1 MLHHNSIDDRLL
13 PISNTQTLRK
23 VHLMKTRPTEAHV
36 TPAALVS
43 HTIVRVQGVQDGDIT
58 VSHACS
64 PTARLRMQWG
74 CLLFTMLSA
83 QAAQGVLEGFCA
95 ARAAM
100 ALIPR
105 RIPAPAPTTAEP
117 FAVPTVA
124 IDWMR
129 RPAYAVVPRQ
139 ELSRDRTRQ
148 IRWLDLH
155 LGPVTFQI
163 LDQDGAVSAVD
174 LLTKAHRTAARV
186 FLDGP
191 DFAADPRD
199 RDYAPPKM

>member
-1 MLHHNSIDDRLL
+1 
-13 PISNTQTLRK
+13 
-23 VHLMKTRPTEAHV
+23 MKTRSTEAHV

-58 VSHACS
+58 VTHACS
-64 PTARLRMQWG
+64 PATRLRVQWG
-74 CLLFTMLSA
+74 CLLMTMLSA
-83 QAAQGVLEGFCA
+83 QATQGVLEGFCA

-100 ALIPR
+100 VLIPR
-105 RIPAPAPTTAEP
+105 QIPGPAPITAEP
-117 FAVPTVA
+117 FAVPTTA

-155 LGPVTFQI
+155 LGPITFQI

-174 LLTKAHRTAARV
+174 LLTKAHRTATQV

-199 RDYAPPKM
+199 QDYPPPQG

>member
-1 MLHHNSIDDRLL
+1 LNNNMIHDRLL
-13 PISNTQTLRK
+13 PIGNTQTPRK
-23 VHLMKTRPTEAHV
+23 ANLMKTRSTEAHV

-64 PTARLRMQWG
+64 PTTRLRVQWG
-74 CLLFTMLSA
+74 GLLMTMLSA
-83 QAAQGVLEGFCA
+83 QATQGVLEGFCA

-105 RIPAPAPTTAEP
+105 QIPAPAPIAVEP

-148 IRWLDLH
+148 IRWLDVH

-174 LLTKAHRTAARV
+174 LLTKAHRTAAQV

-199 RDYAPPKM
+199 RDYTPPQG